1 MVRRRQ
7 PQEEPIMKNSIPAAM
22 AAAVMALGIGSGC
35 THTMSMPGTMMQS
48 NIPLQQGGYVIL
60 NNGQPVSGSAKS
72 KASMSPFGMKD
83 DTEKSSR
90 WRAAIDQALAQCPG
104 ADALVNITTDI
115 KMKATSYLY
124 YIRMEYETIVTGT
137 PVKITK

>member
-1 MVRRRQ
+1 
-7 PQEEPIMKNSIPAAM
+7 MKNSIPAAV
-22 AAAVMALGIGSGC
+22 AAAVIALGLGSGC
-35 THTMSMPGTMMQS
+35 THSMSMPGTMMQS

-60 NNGQPVSGSAKS
+60 NDGKPVSGSAKS

-124 YIRMEYETIVTGT
+124 YIKMEYETIVTGT

>member
-1 MVRRRQ
+1 
-7 PQEEPIMKNSIPAAM
+7 MKKSIF
-22 AAAVMALGIGSGC
+22 AAVATAAIVLIGGTGC
-35 THTMSMPGTMMQS
+35 KNTMTLPGTMMQS

-72 KASMSPFGMKD
+72 RTSASPFGMRD

-104 ADALVNITTDI
+104 ADALINITTDI
-115 KMKATSYLY
+115 KMTTTSYLY
-124 YIRMEYETIVTGT
+124 YFVIEYETIVTGT
-137 PVKITK
+137 PVKITQ